1 MTDASVRRRLVTSA
15 TYGLLGVAFA
25 LGVLWFLLPDEA
37 RWEPA
42 VNSLTLIAGVTG
54 IFVERLTAAAERRS
68 EVLGAVADELAENQ
82 RLLETGFSTTRRRD
96 VYPRLVVSAVDR
108 AVVSGVL
115 DTSRD
120 TDLVRNLHRWR
131 DEVFAVNRRL
141 DLTEMLTFSATATE
155 DDLVAF
161 QQALH
166 GERSYL
172 AGTREQLAE
181 LRAQLEDKG
190 VRAGSR

>member
-1 MTDASVRRRLVTSA
+1 MTDASVRRRLVATA
-15 TYGLLGVAFA
+15 TYGLLGVAFV
-25 LGVLWFLLPDEA
+25 LGVLWFVVPEEA

-54 IFVERLTAAAERRS
+54 IFFERYTAAAERRS

-82 RLLETGFSTTRRRD
+82 RLLETGFATTRRRD

-120 TDLVRNLHRWR
+120 TDLVRMLHRWR

-166 GERSYL
+166 GESSYL

-181 LRAQLEDKG
+181 LRSQLEARG
-190 VRAGSR
+190 VRAGSQ